1 VALPKSSFRVIVAVQ
16 CGHIPDKYGGWS
28 ATDSRRYADGESRG
42 VRPPGSSPR
51 LEPSS
56 ADRSH
61 PGWVGGAVAAWLP
74 MASDNLG
81 PGGAS
86 PFFSADN
93 GARSVELQPSTETKK
108 PWTELYCW
116 TDCNAGE
123 RGVRASSGGPI
134 PNMGHTLIFIGLLSL
149 FSGHASSNLRTW
161 QVCFR
166 RRRASEKPSLK
177 NKNTAAK
184 RLSL

>member
-1 VALPKSSFRVIVAVQ
+1 MRTAN
-16 CGHIPDKYGGWS
+16 G
-28 ATDSRRYADGESRG
+28 RG
-42 VRPPGSSPR
+42 VRPPGSSTR
-51 LEPSS
+51 LAPSS

-61 PGWVGGAVAAWLP
+61 RGWVGGAVAAWLP

-123 RGVRASSGGPI
+123 RGVRASSGAPI
-134 PNMGHTLIFIGLLSL
+134 PKMGHTLIFIGLLSL
-149 FSGHASSNLRTW
+149 FSGHASSYLRTSQYVFAAAERVKSRVLKIKKW
-161 QVCFR
+161 R
-166 RRRASEKPSLK
+166 RNGSPSK
-177 NKNTAAK
+177 
-184 RLSL
+184 SFV